1 MKGNFTIVLKV
12 SVALAAAFVLVGVL
26 IPDRLETAMATAQ
39 TFMFETFGWYYQILT
54 TSLFIFAI
62 WLAFSKY
69 GKVKLGGPKEKP
81 EFTRPVWFSM
91 LFSAGIGIGLLFYG
105 VSEPIAHFA
114 DPPRGDGGTEEAAVN
129 GVRYTWL
136 HWGLHAWSIYALVA
150 LALALQQ
157 FRYKAPGLM
166 STTLSPIFGD
176 RMKGGWGNAVDVIAV
191 FATLFGV
198 AASLG
203 LGSQQINSGLVFL
216 FDIPYNFTVQLIIM
230 TIITVIFV
238 ISASTGIKKGIKYL
252 STINMSITGLLL
264 LFVFIVGPTLF
275 LLNMFTSSLGS
286 YLRTFFDMGLRMS
299 PVDEQEAGWTQVWTV
314 FYWAW
319 WISWTPFVGMFVA
332 RVSRGRTIRE
342 FIAGVILAPSLVTF
356 IWFAVFGGTGIY
368 MELYEGLNV
377 SGQEL
382 ETALFYVFQELPFTM
397 IISAFTIIIITIFF
411 VTTAD
416 SATFVLGMQSTG
428 GNLNPPVKI
437 KILWGF
443 IFVSATAV
451 LLAAGGLDAFQ
462 TAIVVSAFPLSFI
475 LILMCVGIVKTL
487 SDEKNMKIR
496 RK

>member
-1 MKGNFTIVLKV
+1 MKEKFSVVLKV
-12 SVALAAAFVLVGVL
+12 SVSLAAVFVVVGAM
-26 IPDRLETAMATAQ
+26 IPGRMEVWMGEAQ
-39 TFMFETFGWYYQILT
+39 AFMFETFGWYFQLLT
-54 TSLFIFAI
+54 TSFFVFAI

-69 GKVKLGGPKEKP
+69 GKVKLGGPDEKP
-81 EFTRPVWFSM
+81 EFSRPVWFSM

-105 VSEPIAHFA
+105 VSEPIYHFA
-114 DPPRGDGGTEEAAVN
+114 DPPRGEGGTAASAVD

-157 FRYKAPGLM
+157 FRYKAPGLV
-166 STTLSPIFGD
+166 STTLNPVLGD
-176 RMKGGWGNAVDVIAV
+176 RMKGPWGNVVDIIAI

-203 LGSQQINSGLVFL
+203 LGSQQINSGLGFL
-216 FDIPYNFTVQLIIM
+216 FNVPYNFTVQLIIM
-230 TIITVIFV
+230 SIITVIFV

-264 LFVFIVGPTLF
+264 IFVFIAGPTLF
-275 LLNMFTSSLGS
+275 LLNTFSSALGA
-286 YLRTFFDMGLRMS
+286 YIRTFFDMGLRMS
-299 PVDEQEAGWTQVWTV
+299 PVDPQEAAWTQGWTV
-314 FYWAW
+314 FYWTW
-319 WISWTPFVGMFVA
+319 WISWTPFVGMFIA
-332 RVSRGRTIRE
+332 RVSRGRSIRE
-342 FIAGVILAPSLVTF
+342 FITGVILAPSLVSF
-356 IWFAVFGGTGIY
+356 IWFSVFGGTGIY
-368 MELYEGLNV
+368 LELYHGLEV
-377 SGQEL
+377 SAQEL
-382 ETALFYVFQELPFTM
+382 ETALFYVFQELPLSM

-428 GNLNPPVKI
+428 GDLNPSVKI

-462 TAIVVSAFPLSFI
+462 TAIIISAFPLSII
-475 LILMCVGIVKTL
+475 LILMCIGIVKTL
-487 SDEKNMKIR
+487 SEEKEEKQ
-496 RK
+496 KEV